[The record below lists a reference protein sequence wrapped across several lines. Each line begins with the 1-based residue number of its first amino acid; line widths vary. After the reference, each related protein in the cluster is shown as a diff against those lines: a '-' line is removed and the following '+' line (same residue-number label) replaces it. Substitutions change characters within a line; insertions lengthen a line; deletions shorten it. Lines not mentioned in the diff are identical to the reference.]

1 MYVRAWMSL
10 NFDQILLL
18 TTELAA
24 FEHLK
29 DVSVFSRGILYRSFS
44 NLQVTRTYI
53 IHVS

>member
-1 MYVRAWMSL
+1 MYIRAWMSS

-24 FEHLK
+24 FKRLK
-29 DVSVFSRGILYRSFS
+29 DVSVFSRWKLFRSFK